1 MTSFVAPE
9 WNSSALVVID
19 VQTEFVSG
27 AMTVPGTADRIPAL
41 SRLVSAFRTAGRP
54 IVHVVRLYV
63 PGGTDT
69 DLPRRA
75 EILAGREVAAPG
87 SDGSQIPAEL
97 LPAGAQLDP
106 ELLLAGGFQEVG
118 PAEHIVF
125 KPRWSAFYR
134 TELEQHLRERG
145 VSTVVVAGCNLPNCP
160 RATLF
165 DASER
170 DYRAV
175 IVEDAT
181 SQVTQERL
189 HDLTL
194 IGVIVTDVASVEKE
208 LLGSGESVDLG

>member
-1 MTSFVAPE
+1 VTSFVAPE

>member
-9 WNSSALVVID
+9 WDRSALVVID

-41 SRLVSAFRTAGRP
+41 GRLVSVFRTAGRP

-87 SDGSQIPAEL
+87 SEGSQIPAEL
-97 LPAGAQLDP
+97 LPAGEQLDP

-134 TELEQHLRERG
+134 TELERHLRERG

-181 SQVTQERL
+181 SQVTPERL

-194 IGVIVTDVASVEKE
+194 IGVTVTDVALVERE
-208 LLGSGESVDLG
+208 F

>member
-9 WNSSALVVID
+9 WKSSALVVID

-27 AMTVPGTADRIPAL
+27 AMTVPGTAARIPQLA
-41 SRLVSAFRTAGRP
+41 RLVAAFREAGRP

-87 SDGSQIPAEL
+87 SDGSQIPTEL
-97 LPAGAQLDP
+97 LPRSELLDS
-106 ELLLAGGFQEVG
+106 ELLLAGGFQEIG

-134 TELEQHLRERG
+134 TGLEQHLRERG

-170 DYRAV
+170 DFRAV

-181 SQVTQERL
+181 SQITSERL

-194 IGVIVTDVASVEKE
+194 IGVTATDVASVEQE
-208 LLGSGESVDLG
+208 LVRA

>member
-9 WNSSALVVID
+9 WHSSALVVID

-41 SRLVSAFRTAGRP
+41 GRLVSAFRAAGRP

-87 SDGSQIPAEL
+87 TDGSQIPAEL
-97 LPAGAQLDP
+97 LPGEEQLDS
-106 ELLLAGGFQEVG
+106 ELLLAGGFQQVG
-118 PAEHIVF
+118 PSEHILF

-134 TELEQHLRERG
+134 TELERHLRERG

-175 IVEDAT
+175 VVEDAT
-181 SQVTQERL
+181 SQVTPERL

-194 IGVIVTDVASVEKE
+194 IGVHVTDVASVEKE
-208 LLGSGESVDLG
+208 LSGESIDLR